1 MTTDQNYAYNY
12 IERMRHRQGK
22 REEEKK
28 GELNP
33 HIPLWE
39 VLITRMIKKGIY
51 MPKTEKSS
59 SNISMLLP
67 RDMEVNTEIFSKKK
81 LKREMN
87 SGNREVLFFIIKP
100 SEQFASNCI
109 HI

>member
-1 MTTDQNYAYNY
+1 
-12 IERMRHRQGK
+12 
-22 REEEKK
+22 
-28 GELNP
+28 
-33 HIPLWE
+33 
-39 VLITRMIKKGIY
+39 

-100 SEQFASNCI
+100 SEQFALNCI